1 MDIIWA
7 PWRMKYILGEKKMG
21 CFVCEALPK
30 GVCVETLILRITPH
44 SLVLLNRYP
53 YISGHL
59 MVIPKAHVSSLD
71 DLSAEQ
77 MADLHETLRFSIRK
91 IQAVLSPH
99 GLNVGMNLG
108 RAAGAGL
115 EEHIHYHIVPRFMG
129 DNNAMNVLGDVRVI
143 PESLEDTW
151 NRFLPAFSADA

>member
-21 CFVCEALPK
+21 CFVCDALPQ

-59 MVIPKAHVSSLD
+59 MVIPKAHVGSLD
-71 DLSAEQ
+71 HLSPEQ
-77 MADLHETLRFSIRK
+77 MADLHETLRYSIRK
-91 IQAVLSPH
+91 TLEVLRPH
-99 GLNVGMNLG
+99 GINVGMNLG

-151 NRFLPAFSADA
+151 NRFLPAFSKD